1 MKVEVEV
8 ISEETIKPSFPT
20 PQHLHHY
27 QLSFLD
33 QLQPLVFMPL
43 VFFYPKQSDA
53 YLSNIEQTDL
63 IKKSLS
69 DALTRF
75 HMLAG
80 RVKDNLYIDCNDEGV
95 HYVEA
100 KAKCKLSEFLENPI
114 PSELNKFVPFELDEV
129 NELTIAVQVT
139 FFNCGSLAIGALM
152 SHRVADALSF
162 ISFVNTWAAI
172 ARGDHGNKV
181 SPPPMDSAALFPPQ
195 DLSGFNPN
203 IGITKNKIVTKR
215 FVFDASAIA
224 SIRDKYSTDDKNIEY
239 PRPSRVEALSAF
251 IWSRFMAS
259 TQSKEDSHIINSILH
274 AVNLRTRTDPPLSY
288 DYFGNIS
295 RFAISV
301 PSRDTEKGFYGI
313 IKPMRE
319 AIEKIDA
326 DFVKLLQHGDVY
338 LNYIKDRTSSFVKR
352 ETVTF
357 SFTSLCNFPIYEI
370 DFGWGKP
377 AWVTSASF
385 TFNNLVSFFDT
396 KSGDGIEV
404 WINLKEEEMGKLE
417 NDEELLAY
425 VSPNS
430 FVLV

>member
-1 MKVEVEV
+1 M
-8 ISEETIKPSFPT
+8 
-20 PQHLHHY
+20 
-27 QLSFLD
+27 
-33 QLQPLVFMPL
+33 
-43 VFFYPKQSDA
+43 
-53 YLSNIEQTDL
+53 QT
-63 IKKSLS
+63 
-69 DALTRF
+69 
-75 HMLAG
+75 
-80 RVKDNLYIDCNDEGV
+80 
-95 HYVEA
+95 
-100 KAKCKLSEFLENPI
+100 SEFLESPI
-114 PSELNKFVPFELDEV
+114 PSELNKFLPFELDEV

-162 ISFVNTWAAI
+162 ISFLNTWAAI
-172 ARGDHGNKV
+172 ARGDHGKIV
-181 SPPPMDSAALFPPQ
+181 SPPPMDSAVLFPPQ

-203 IGITKNKIVTKR
+203 TGITKNKIVTKR

-224 SIRDKYSTDDKNIEY
+224 SIRDKYSSNDKNIEY

-251 IWSRFMAS
+251 IWSRFIAS
-259 TQSKEDSHIINSILH
+259 TQSKEDSHIINTILH

-288 DYFGNIS
+288 DYFGNIC

-301 PSRDTEKGFYGI
+301 PSRDTDEGFYGI

-338 LNYIKDRTSSFVKR
+338 LNYIKDRSSSVVKGKM
-352 ETVTF
+352 VTF
-357 SFTSLCNFPIYEI
+357 SFTSLCKFPVYEI

-385 TFNNLVSFFDT
+385 TFNNLVGFFDT
-396 KSGDGIEV
+396 KSRDGIEA

-417 NDEELLAY
+417 NDKELLAY
-425 VSPNS
+425 VSPNN